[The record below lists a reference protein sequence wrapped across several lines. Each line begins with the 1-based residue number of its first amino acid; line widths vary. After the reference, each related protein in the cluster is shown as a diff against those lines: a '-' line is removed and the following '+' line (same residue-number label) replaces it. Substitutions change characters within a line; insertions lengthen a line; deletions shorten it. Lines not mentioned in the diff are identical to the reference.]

1 MNWTD
6 LNHATQLRQTLAS
19 PAMGHWGTCPN
30 RLPQLILF
38 CFTKYDGNLLCE
50 IYLQNLRAA
59 VITISSFFY
68 FCWKN
73 EKCASNISV
82 SRCIYRIL
90 YVCDS
95 IKLFRCRSAPL
106 LAPNPGDATDAKRQ
120 LVTSTIILTWKRP
133 PGRPRSKWLDCIRSD
148 NNLRSAA
155 GLWRCAVRR
164 GHSGVTQRSQ
174 LTAR

>member
-59 VITISSFFY
+59 VITISSFFLFLLKKWKVRIKY
-68 FCWKN
+68 FCITVY
-73 EKCASNISV
+73 ISYIICL
-82 SRCIYRIL
+82 RL
-90 YVCDS
+90 
-95 IKLFRCRSAPL
+95 KLFRCRSVPL

-133 PGRPRSKWLDCIRSD
+133 PGRPRSKWLDCIRYD